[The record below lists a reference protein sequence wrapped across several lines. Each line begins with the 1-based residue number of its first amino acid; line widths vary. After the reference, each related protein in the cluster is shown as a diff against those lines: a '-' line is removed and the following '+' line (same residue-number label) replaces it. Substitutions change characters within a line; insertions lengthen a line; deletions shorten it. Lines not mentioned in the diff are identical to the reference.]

1 MPQPTLQS
9 LPIELRQQILHHTI
23 TPCLSWDPVFWTEAE
38 ASQDRFIADWAK
50 TLRLVNKGF
59 GEDVGWVEERWLEG
73 LRREREARYKGWWV
87 GLEKFMMKP

>member
-1 MPQPTLQS
+1 M
-9 LPIELRQQILHHTI
+9 
-23 TPCLSWDPVFWTEAE
+23 
-38 ASQDRFIADWAK
+38 
-50 TLRLVNKGF
+50 NKGF